1 MRRSSLLEK
10 PNPEENTGNT
20 VVNQLFGTVTGLGMG
35 VLTFDWAQ
43 ISFMGSPMLVP
54 WWASV
59 QAFAGFVLFYW
70 VILPILYYTNVGT
83 AIASNLPS
91 D

>member
-1 MRRSSLLEK
+1 
-10 PNPEENTGNT
+10 
-20 VVNQLFGTVTGLGMG
+20 MG

-43 ISFMGSPMLVP
+43 ISFMGTPMLVP

-59 QAFAGFVLFYW
+59 QVFAGFVLFYW

-83 AIASNLPS
+83 SIASNLPT